1 MQSEISK
8 NLIVTGSNRGLGLAF
23 VKMLCEKSLPYNIIC
38 TARDIKTGQERVSE
52 LKSKYP
58 NTKLFFHQLDILNEE
73 SIKAFSKWFG
83 ENYRNLDLLVNN
95 AGVGIKSDIYAT
107 TLPTEDVMRT
117 TLSTNFYGVI
127 NTTESLLSY
136 LTSNGKIVNVS
147 SIMGTLD
154 KHDPKIKKILLDP
167 TLTTEKLIDIAKNYE
182 QQIKN
187 QKLDGWS
194 ISAYS
199 VSKSL
204 VTAYTRFA
212 LKKFLKEKQMA
223 VAVHP
228 GWCRTDMGGPTALC
242 SDEEGADKIYHAA
255 FQANEEKYN
264 FQFFIDKKIFEE
276 SA

>member
-23 VKMLCEKSLPYNIIC
+23 VRMVCEKSLPYNVIC
-38 TARDIKTGQERVSE
+38 TARYIKAGQERISE

-58 NTKLFFHQLDILNEE
+58 NTKLFFHQLDILNAE

-83 ENYRNLDLLVNN
+83 ENYRTLDILVNN
-95 AGVGIKSDIYAT
+95 AGVGVKSDIYAT
-107 TLPTEDVMRT
+107 KLPTEDVMMT

-127 NTTESLLSY
+127 NTTESLLSH

-154 KHDPKIKKILLDP
+154 KHEPKIKKLLLDSS
-167 TLTTEKLIDIAKNYE
+167 LTTEKLIEIAKDYE
-182 QQIKN
+182 KQVKN

-212 LKKFLKEKQMA
+212 LKKVLKEKQMA
-223 VAVHP
+223 IAVHP

-242 SDEEGADKIYHAA
+242 SDEDGADKIFHAA
-255 FQANEEKYN
+255 FQANEEKDN
-264 FQFFIDKKIFEE
+264 FHLFIDKKIFED
-276 SA
+276 